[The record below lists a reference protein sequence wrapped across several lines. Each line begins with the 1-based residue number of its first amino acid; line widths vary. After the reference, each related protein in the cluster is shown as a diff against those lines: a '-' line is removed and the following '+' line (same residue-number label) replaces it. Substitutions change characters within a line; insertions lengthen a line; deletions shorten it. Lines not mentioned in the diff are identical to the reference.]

1 MLQTDFHRFPVFGF
15 SFPFDSPP
23 PFSPVI
29 PAEAGIQVERGS
41 LSVAFFR
48 LTLHHAGGRLRQM
61 NIGVAKVSLRIPE
74 NMDLKGKRQVLKSII
89 GRVKGRFEV
98 AVAEVDAN
106 DMWQLA
112 TIGIC
117 CISNNKR
124 HSNEVLSK
132 VVDFISNG
140 RFDAE
145 ILDYSIE
152 MIEV

>member
-1 MLQTDFHRFPVFGF
+1 V
-15 SFPFDSPP
+15 
-23 PFSPVI
+23 
-29 PAEAGIQVERGS
+29 
-41 LSVAFFR
+41 
-48 LTLHHAGGRLRQM
+48 

-89 GRVKGRFEV
+89 GRVKSRFDV
-98 AVAEVDAN
+98 AVAEVDDN

-112 TIGIC
+112 AIGIC

-132 VVDFISNG
+132 VVRFIESS
-140 RFDAE
+140 RFDVE

-152 MIEV
+152 MIDV